1 MFPAILCLRARCS
14 VVRALLRAAAC
25 RCARCLLLL
34 GRLCVA
40 LRCCL
45 LLLSPL
51 CALLAAARSF
61 VRCSAL
67 FACCCLVLRARFAL
81 LNTYPSPFV
90 LNQKFEYSVG
100 FEFRRRIMETLGLIL
115 LDSLDLGGH
124 EPGAP
129 LLVLEGGSPAQ
140 KVQMCDL
147 EKHELLLHGLVRGSF
162 ERSMTEKA
170 LTGALTRIDRGRNF
184 RLAGINSAWHRCEA
198 MKMRMLFEYC
208 MRQVKHPGFSRFV
221 VVNRLRGVFVGAGG
235 RLPGADTF
243 SDVPDPAES
252 QAAVSQQPSPDAA
265 AAGDNDASAAP
276 AGDNDASATPAGDD
290 DASAEAFDATITQ
303 SSECEE

>member
-1 MFPAILCLRARCS
+1 MFPAIICLRARCS

-34 GRLCVA
+34 GRSCVA

-100 FEFRRRIMETLGLIL
+100 FEFRRRIMETLDLIL
-115 LDSLDLGGH
+115 LDSLDLEGH
-124 EPGAP
+124 EPGTP
-129 LLVLEGGSPAQ
+129 LLVLEGGSPSRN
-140 KVQMCDL
+140 VQMCDL
-147 EKHELLLHGLVRGSF
+147 KTRATSARSCARELRTLDDRKSF
-162 ERSMTEKA
+162 DR
-170 LTGALTRIDRGRNF
+170 RIDAHRPWEKCPARRDQC
-184 RLAGINSAWHRCEA
+184 RLAS
-198 MKMRMLFEYC
+198 
-208 MRQVKHPGFSRFV
+208 
-221 VVNRLRGVFVGAGG
+221 LRSNED
-235 RLPGADTF
+235 AD
-243 SDVPDPAES
+243 AL
-252 QAAVSQQPSPDAA
+252 
-265 AAGDNDASAAP
+265 
-276 AGDNDASATPAGDD
+276 
-290 DASAEAFDATITQ
+290 
-303 SSECEE
+303 